1 MNVLTIQSTVAFGHV
16 GNAAAVPVLQRL
28 GIAAWPIDTVQL
40 SNHTDHPTVRGGAV
54 EPARA
59 AEIVA
64 GLAEIGALAACDA
77 LLTGYLGEPAMAEV
91 AADALA
97 LVRAAN
103 PKALYLCDPVMGSAA
118 KGLYVK
124 PKTAEVIAERLL
136 PKADIAMPNGFEL
149 GRLAG
154 CEVDGLDDA
163 LAACQSLSQHGPST
177 VVCTSLAGSGGAIAN
192 LAVGGGGAWRVETPR
207 LECPANG
214 AGDVLAALY
223 LGHTLG
229 GADTATALS
238 RAVSGVYAVLRASAA
253 KGGRDLALIESL
265 DALAEPPE
273 VFVAERFA

>member
-1 MNVLTIQSTVAFGHV
+1 MNVLSIQSSVAFGHV
-16 GNAAAVPVLQRL
+16 GNAAAVPVLHRL
-28 GIAAWPIDTVQL
+28 GIGAWPIDTVQL
-40 SNHTDHPTVRGGAV
+40 SNHTDHATVRGGAV

-64 GLAEIGALAACDA
+64 GLAELGALEACDG

-97 LVRAAN
+97 RLRAAN
-103 PKALYLCDPVMGSAA
+103 PTALYLCDPVMGSAA

-136 PKADIAMPNGFEL
+136 PRADIVMPNAFEL
-149 GRLAG
+149 ARIMGRELA
-154 CEVDGLDDA
+154 DFDDA
-163 LAACQSLSQHGPST
+163 LAAARMLHDGGMKT
-177 VVCTSLAGSGGAIAN
+177 VVCTSLAGADGTIAN
-192 LAVGGGGAWRVETPR
+192 LAVAAGDAWRVETPR
-207 LECPANG
+207 LDCSANG

-229 GADTATALS
+229 GANTPTALS
-238 RAVSGVYAVLRASAA
+238 LAVSGVYAVLRASAA

-265 DALAEPPE
+265 DAMAEPPE
-273 VFVAERFA
+273 VFEAERLD

>member
-1 MNVLTIQSTVAFGHV
+1 MNVLTIQSSVAFGHV

-28 GIAAWPIDTVQL
+28 GIGAWPIDTVQL

-54 EPARA
+54 DPARA

-64 GLAEIGALAACDA
+64 GLDELGALAACDG

-97 LVRAAN
+97 RIRAAN
-103 PKALYLCDPVMGSAA
+103 PKALYLCDPVMGSTA

-124 PKTAEVIAERLL
+124 PKTAEVVAGRLL
-136 PKADIAMPNGFEL
+136 PKADIVMPNVFEL
-149 GRLAG
+149 GRIVGRALA
-154 CEVDGLDDA
+154 DIDDA
-163 LAACQSLSQHGPST
+163 LAAARTLHEGGMKT
-177 VVCTSLAGSGGAIAN
+177 VVCTSLAGPGDGIAN
-192 LAVGGGGAWRVETPR
+192 LAVATEGAWRVETPR
-207 LECPANG
+207 LDCPANG

-229 GADTATALS
+229 GVDTATALS
-238 RAVSGVYAVLRASAA
+238 LAVSGVYAVLRTSAA
-253 KGGRDLALIESL
+253 RGGRDLALIESL

-273 VFVAERFA
+273 MFAAERLA